1 MAEQFDVVQRIQD
14 ASHQLRNAASELT
27 NRVAW
32 FENWL
37 GNLPGRVAAHTSMGA
52 DPDDNV
58 EKFLELARDGKE
70 WSLYVYEVDLR
81 SEQRS
86 NRVLLRDSSIAV
98 KAVSIQYFKDL
109 LTQIYLQQKML
120 LAVSE
125 NATKNFDE
133 FVKTLP
139 AKEGK

>member
-1 MAEQFDVVQRIQD
+1 
-14 ASHQLRNAASELT
+14 
-27 NRVAW
+27 
-32 FENWL
+32 
-37 GNLPGRVAAHTSMGA
+37 MGA